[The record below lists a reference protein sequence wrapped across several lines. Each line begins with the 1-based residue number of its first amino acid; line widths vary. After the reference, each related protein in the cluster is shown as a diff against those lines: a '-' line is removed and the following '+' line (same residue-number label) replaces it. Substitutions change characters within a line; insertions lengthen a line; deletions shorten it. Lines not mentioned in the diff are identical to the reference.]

1 MREVYLKKER
11 LLAVIELIIFLF
23 VSFGCSSAQEDV
35 YVTITTEGLL
45 STISSTDL
53 LLSDPTITPSI
64 LPSADDFGT
73 NYDGYGRKGGFLSNF
88 GVNTLF
94 EVSSKHKSWV
104 LTPYYD
110 ITPNL
115 SVEFRVPYILERTM
129 EYYDREAEAN
139 GIGDVTIDASY
150 IWPFADS
157 GNVFNTR
164 FYVKLPTGDSEA
176 MDGGYLVPLGTGS
189 FDLMIGSKF
198 VKDTYRYSLLGNLL
212 FRKNGVNKKTVQM
225 IDASDPSHIITS
237 NYDITNGNMYNL
249 SGFGRLLVAPR
260 WELWLGAGA
269 IIVGDGET
277 KYTTVDNQTTTTEIG
292 EFSNNQGMT
301 LLDVYPGFTYSF
313 GVVKPYFGLKIPL
326 LSSYENDVDKESRDL
341 TFIVQL
347 NYQAGQ

>member
-1 MREVYLKKER
+1 MKKQR
-11 LLAVIELIIFLF
+11 LLAVIELIILLF
-23 VSFGCSSAQEDV
+23 VFFKCSFAQQDI

-64 LPSADDFGT
+64 LPSTDDFET
-73 NYDGYGRKGGFLSNF
+73 NYDGYGRKGAFLSNF

-94 EVSSKHKSWV
+94 EVSSKHKSWL

-115 SVEFRVPYILERTM
+115 SVEFRVPYILQRTM
-129 EYYDREAEAN
+129 EYYDREAEVN
-139 GIGDVTIDASY
+139 GVGDVTIDASY

-157 GNVFNTR
+157 GSVFTTR

-176 MDGGYLVPLGTGS
+176 MDGDYLVPLGTGS
-189 FDLMIGSKF
+189 LDLMIGSRF
-198 VKDTYRYSLLGNLL
+198 VKDAYRYSLLGSLL
-212 FRKNGVNKKTVQM
+212 FRKSGVNKKTVQM

-237 NYDITNGNMYNL
+237 DYDITNGDMLNL

-260 WELWLGAGA
+260 WELWLGASA

-277 KYTTVDNQTTTTEIG
+277 KYTTVDNQSSITESG

-301 LLDVYPGFTYSF
+301 LLDLYPGLTCNF
-313 GVVKPYFGLKIPL
+313 GVVKPYFGLKIPVV
-326 LSSYENDVDKESRDL
+326 SSYKNDVDKESRDL
-341 TFIVQL
+341 AFIVQI
-347 NYQAGQ
+347 NCQAGQ

>member
-1 MREVYLKKER
+1 LKKER
-11 LLAVIELIIFLF
+11 LLGGIGLIILLLVFSEC
-23 VSFGCSSAQEDV
+23 SFAQQDI

-45 STISSTDL
+45 TTIGSTDL
-53 LLSDPTITPSI
+53 LLCDPTITPSI
-64 LPSADDFGT
+64 LPPTNDFRR
-73 NYDGYGRKGGFLSNF
+73 NYEGDGEPGGFISNF
-88 GVNTLF
+88 GLNTLF
-94 EVSSKHKSWV
+94 EVSSKQKNWV
-104 LTPYYD
+104 FTPYYE
-110 ITPNL
+110 ITSNL
-115 SVEFRVPYILERTM
+115 SVEVGIPYILQRTM
-129 EYYDREAEAN
+129 SYYDKEAEVN

-189 FDLMIGSKF
+189 LDLMIGLKF
-198 VKDTYRYSLLGNLL
+198 VKDTYKYSLLGNLL

-225 IDASDPSHIITS
+225 IDVSDPSHIITS
-237 NYDITNGNMYNL
+237 DYDITNGNMYNL
-249 SGFGRLLVAPR
+249 SAFGRLSVASR
-260 WELWLGAGA
+260 WELWLGASA
-269 IIVGDGET
+269 IIVEDGET

-301 LLDVYPGFTYSF
+301 LIDVYPGFTYSF
-313 GVVKPYFGLKIPL
+313 GVVRPYFGLKIPVV
-326 LSSYENDVDKESRDL
+326 SSYENDVDKESRDL